1 MTPIPAHSGA
11 ERESAPERTPGVR
24 RGRHRKPRPRKVL
37 LAAGGLALAAGVLSL
52 VRAAPD
58 AGVGA
63 PGTAEAEPRL
73 GAGGGSADRSADA
86 AATIAAAPTALPSAT
101 SAMGGR
107 SLAPTPAGSPVRT
120 AAPGPGPGTAT
131 TASGGTAVPT
141 ARTSRTPG
149 PPSATSRPPA
159 PTASAPRPAP
169 ATSTPT
175 PAPSHGPA
183 EPEPRPG
190 GVCVPVIG
198 LCVDVLGDSPRRPA
212 ATAGR
217 RGG

>member
-1 MTPIPAHSGA
+1 MTPIPAHSDA
-11 ERESAPERTPGVR
+11 EQERAPERTPGVR

-58 AGVGA
+58 STVGA

-73 GAGGGSADRSADA
+73 DPGGGPTDRSANT

-120 AAPGPGPGTAT
+120 APGPGTAT
-131 TASGGTAVPT
+131 TTPGDTAVPT
-141 ARTSRTPG
+141 ALPSRTPG

-159 PTASAPRPAP
+159 PATSAPRPAP
-169 ATSTPT
+169 ATPTPT
-175 PAPSHGPA
+175 PTPTPSHGPA
-183 EPEPRPG
+183 EPGPG

-198 LCVDVLGDSPRRPA
+198 LCVDLFG
-212 ATAGR
+212 GR
-217 RGG
+217 DG

>member
-1 MTPIPAHSGA
+1 MTPIPAPSGA
-11 ERESAPERTPGVR
+11 ERDSAPERTPGVR

-58 AGVGA
+58 ARVGV

-73 GAGGGSADRSADA
+73 GAGGGSADRSAGA
-86 AATIAAAPTALPSAT
+86 AATLAAAPTALPSAT

-107 SLAPTPAGSPVRT
+107 SLAPTPTGSPVRT
-120 AAPGPGPGTAT
+120 APGAGTAT
-131 TASGGTAVPT
+131 TAPGDTAVPT
-141 ARTSRTPG
+141 ARPSRTPG
-149 PPSATSRPPA
+149 PPSGTSRPPA

-169 ATSTPT
+169 ATPTPT
-175 PAPSHGPA
+175 PTQAPSHGPV
-183 EPEPRPG
+183 EPGPRPG

-198 LCVDVLGDSPRRPA
+198 LCVDDLGDKPWRSA